1 VVSLKIRVNSL
12 NPEHEATGRVL
23 WVALDKV
30 VQVLLKIP
38 LGGFIPRVVRNKYS
52 SRHEDFFRDKVV

>member
-1 VVSLKIRVNSL
+1 MQSSYDVFTRRVNLVVSLKTQVNPL
-12 NPEHEATGRVL
+12 ILEQEATGRVL

-38 LGGFIPRVVRNKYS
+38 LGGFIPLVV
-52 SRHEDFFRDKVV
+52 